1 MDALAHERDPGKPL
15 AGRNEAPQTPVGCDK
30 ERDPQ
35 PGLAIEEPLHT
46 PKRAATQVAASVELV
61 LGGCW
66 MDVVDI
72 ETHRSAFAG
81 GQPPVTFRERHRRH
95 LHGGTA

>member
-1 MDALAHERDPGKPL
+1 ML
-15 AGRNEAPQTPVGCDK
+15 
-30 ERDPQ
+30 
-35 PGLAIEEPLHT
+35 IEEPLHA

-66 MDVVDI
+66 MHVVDI